1 MRRKTLRTIALGVA
15 AATAV
20 ALSGCAGGGGGGGEA
35 AAGGTVTL
43 WVRDYQEAI
52 MKPLADAFN
61 KSHDT
66 KVKVTL
72 VPAGEYVQKLG
83 TAAAGNNAPD
93 IASIDLVFTPYFASV
108 GALADITDK
117 VKSLDYADDLSPAHV
132 AQGQYEGKTYSVPFT
147 GDVSVLFYNKTLF
160 SEAGLDPESPPKTHQ
175 EIADAAAKI
184 SALGNGKYGYVFSGA
199 CGGCNIFSMTPLIW
213 ASGGNVLN
221 EDGTKAL
228 LDSPEVADTLQLY
241 RDMWANGDMPKLVQ
255 TDNGPNAGT
264 PFQEGKI
271 GMKGDGTFFLG
282 TLASEGKVD
291 FGVTPLP
298 GKDGGSASFAGG
310 DNLSITSG
318 SKNPDGAWEFLEWA
332 TGEEAQTQ
340 LAEASVLPIRMDLLD
355 KIYIPKDPRYQVF
368 ADALA
373 KGFVPYST
381 VENELFNDNNG
392 IWATLIAESVFRGD
406 IPAAQKKAQKAAQ
419 ALLDEAN
426 D

>member
-1 MRRKTLRTIALGVA
+1 MKRRTKSSAAMGVA
-15 AATAV
+15 TAAALV
-20 ALSGCAGGGGGGGEA
+20 LSGCSAGGASGGSAAGGGE
-35 AAGGTVTL
+35 VTL

-52 MKPLADAFN
+52 MKPLADTFN

-72 VPAGEYVQKLG
+72 VPANEFVQKLG

-108 GALADITDK
+108 GALADITEQ
-117 VKSLDYADDLSPAHV
+117 VKGLDYAGDMSPAHT

-160 SEAGLDPESPPKTHQ
+160 AEAGLDPEAPPTTHQ
-175 EIADAAAKI
+175 EIADAAAAI
-184 SALGNGKYGYVFSGA
+184 TATGNGNYGYVFSGA

-228 LDSPEVADTLQLY
+228 LDSPEVTDTLTLY
-241 RDMWANGDMPKLVQ
+241 RDMWKNGDMPELVQ

-271 GMKGDGTFFLG
+271 GLKGDGTFFLG
-282 TLASEGKVD
+282 TLESEGKVD

-318 SKNPDGAWEFLEWA
+318 AKNPDGAWEFLEWA
-332 TGEEAQTQ
+332 TGDEAQTQ
-340 LAEASVLPIRMDLLD
+340 LADASVLPIRMDLLD
-355 KIYIPKDPRYQVF
+355 EIYIPTDPRYQVF
-368 ADALA
+368 ADALS
-373 KGFVPYST
+373 KGFVPYSV

-392 IWATLIAESVFRGD
+392 IWATLIAESVFGGD
-406 IPAAQKKAQKAAQ
+406 VDAAQDKAQKAAQ

-426 D
+426 N

>member
-1 MRRKTLRTIALGVA
+1 MKRRTKSSITLSVIA
-15 AATAV
+15 AA
-20 ALSGCAGGGGGGGEA
+20 ALTVTGCSGGGGSAAEGGGE
-35 AAGGTVTL
+35 VTL
-43 WVRDYQEAI
+43 WVRDYQEAV
-52 MKPLADAFN
+52 MQPLADAFN
-61 KSHDT
+61 KTHDT
-66 KVKVTL
+66 QVKVTL
-72 VPAGEYVQKLG
+72 VPAGQFVQKLG

-117 VKSLDYADDLSPAHV
+117 VDSLDYKDDLSPAHV

-160 SEAGLDPESPPKTHQ
+160 AEAGLDPESPPKTHQ

-199 CGGCNIFSMTPLIW
+199 CGGCNIFSLTPLIW

-221 EDGTKAL
+221 EDGTEAL
-228 LDSPEVADTLQLY
+228 LDSPEVTDALTLY
-241 RDMWANGDMPKLVQ
+241 RDMWENGDMPKLVQ
-255 TDNGPNAGT
+255 TDNGPNAG
-264 PFQEGKI
+264 PAFQEGKI
-271 GMKGDGTFFLG
+271 GMRGDGTFFLS
-282 TLASEGKVD
+282 TLAEEGKVD

-318 SKNPDGAWEFLEWA
+318 AKNPEGAWEFLEWA

-340 LAEASVLPIRMDLLD
+340 LADASVLPTRMDLLD
-355 KIYIPKDPRYQVF
+355 EIYIPKDPRYQVF
-368 ADALA
+368 ADALD
-373 KGFVPYST
+373 KGFVPYSV
-381 VENELFNDNNG
+381 VENELFNDTNG
-392 IWATLIAESVFRGD
+392 IWATLIAESVFGGD
-406 IPAAQKKAQKAAQ
+406 VEAAQKKAQKAAQ

-426 D
+426 N